1 MEWFINDF
9 YKSFIILKVNYT
21 DCSFFT
27 ISVIHY
33 FYKNIFPTIFNKR
46 KGIRIPTM

>member
-27 ISVIHY
+27 ISVPILQFDFAKKQILARKSKIRMY
-33 FYKNIFPTIFNKR
+33 FC
-46 KGIRIPTM
+46 